1 MSEIV
6 ERVAKALSDRRQ
18 VRAYG
23 RVLTMWRAPEMCMTV
38 VEERLDDAKTMIEA
52 MREPT
57 EAMLCPLYGSAHGPA
72 PYLEA
77 KALWQAMIDGALE

>member
-1 MSEIV
+1 MI

-52 MREPT
+52 MREPSS
-57 EAMLCPLYGSAHGPA
+57 AMLAAAQTAWLVDPA
-72 PYLEA
+72 
-77 KALWQAMIDGALE
+77 KRSSTLWQAMIDEALK